1 MIERE
6 VRVRCMTSYGDQFQ
20 RGQIDERDEL
30 WLDASYFSELWLDA
44 SYFSEFNILE
54 KFNQSSDL
62 DT

>member
-1 MIERE
+1 
-6 VRVRCMTSYGDQFQ
+6 MTSYGDQFQ